1 MLVLQQVDVLHKGA
15 NIAIYDGN
23 KLEVAFEKS
32 VVDGSL
38 IFDSA
43 NDADRYNK
51 VFSTYRVYEV
61 KGVMLPLTFS
71 DNPENFTVPG
81 YKIQIRE
88 GYEDENQGAAS
99 GST

>member
-51 VFSTYRVYEV
+51 AFSTFRVYEV

-81 YKIQIRE
+81 YIIQIRE
-88 GYEDENQGAAS
+88 GFDNEGEGATCS
-99 GST
+99 NS